1 MNLTLWPALET
12 PFLLLGC
19 LVQLPYEGVYL
30 VFLCL
35 VLSCLAVFSWR
46 LLFSEKEMVEDWIWK
61 YGGFRE
67 VESSGGRIKCSP
79 GFII

>member
-30 VFLCL
+30 VLLCL
-35 VLSCLAVFSWR
+35 VLSCLAVFFWR
-46 LLFSEKEMVEDWIWK
+46 LLFSEEEME
-61 YGGFRE
+61 GGVDLGNMGF
-67 VESSGGRIKCSP
+67 SGK
-79 GFII
+79 